1 MLVLRRKQP
10 GETRFLLPAGP
21 LFGVLGIAFALV
33 LVSRMGRAELV
44 IIAGTMLIA
53 SLNWL
58 WARQRASPD

>member
-1 MLVLRRKQP
+1 
-10 GETRFLLPAGP
+10 
-21 LFGVLGIAFALV
+21 
-33 LVSRMGRAELV
+33 MGRAELV